1 MLDRVPKVAPL
12 KILDP
17 PMVSHKKV
25 THFGRYN
32 FAVRQ
37 PILIVFGRNVAKRVH
52 YQMVVL
58 FPASPN
64 LCFCTTWGKHEP
76 RKLHLFTKTLG
87 GSVAERLA

>member
-12 KILDP
+12 KILIP

-25 THFGRYN
+25 THVGRYN

-37 PILIVFGRNVAKRVH
+37 PILIVFGRNVAKRVR

-64 LCFCTTWGKHEP
+64 
-76 RKLHLFTKTLG
+76 
-87 GSVAERLA
+87 